1 MNLHDWDVDFA
12 CWCTYKY
19 LNSGPGG
26 IGGAFV
32 HEKYIGNDNIPKLTG
47 WWGTDPSTKFLMDN
61 VFRPIQGANVYRLS
75 NPNVMA
81 TTCLLGSLSIFGKTS
96 MKTLRKRS
104 LLLTGY
110 LEQLLK
116 TLNHFIIITPSN
128 PNDRG
133 CQLSLLFDDGYMEPV
148 FDYLAQK
155 GVIVDERRPNV
166 IRVAPAPLYNTFEE
180 IFKFY
185 TLLKEALS
193 KHE

>member
-1 MNLHDWDVDFA
+1 MDFA

-32 HEKYIGNDNIPKLTG
+32 HEKHIGNDSIPRLHG
-47 WWGTDPSTKFLMDN
+47 WWGTDPNTKFQMDN

-96 MKTLRKRS
+96 MENLRKRS

-110 LEQLLK
+110 LERLLK
-116 TLNHFIIITPSN
+116 TLDHFIIITPSN
-128 PNDRG
+128 PEYRG
-133 CQLSLLFDDGYMEPV
+133 CQLSLLFDDGYMEPI
-148 FDYLAQK
+148 FEFLSQK
-155 GVIVDERRPNV
+155 GVVVDERRPNV
-166 IRVAPAPLYNTFEE
+166 IRVAPAPLYNTFEDV
-180 IFKFY
+180 FKFY
-185 TLLKEALS
+185 CLLKEAIS
-193 KHE
+193 KF